1 VDTLWAASTALAALM
16 NSMQGADV
24 PPTAITVTAVN
35 AAQTNAARVM
45 ARWNTIRTV
54 DLAALNAQLKAA
66 GAPPLAID

>member
-1 VDTLWAASTALAALM
+1 MWAASTALAGLM

-24 PPTAITVTAVN
+24 APTAITVAAVS

-66 GAPPLAID
+66 GVPALAID